1 MKKIIKLIL
10 LIIIIINL
18 SGCYNYKEI
27 NDYAIVS
34 GVSIDLDSK
43 DENKYKVGVQI
54 MNAKKEEE
62 SDNSLITF
70 YESSGKTIYEAL
82 ETIMLDSP
90 KQLYLGHNEV
100 IVIGENLLRKKNPL
114 EYLDYFMRDAKTEK
128 KSLVMVAKEKNAYD
142 VLKIITPLETIS
154 SKNLLSTLGVSDN
167 YSGILTIIKIDEFIK
182 DIANPL
188 VEPIIPAISVTGDV
202 KEGEKMDNVKKSD
215 PDAKLS
221 FDTLAY
227 FKNNKLAG
235 YLTDDE
241 SVGYNFLAKTPKET
255 YINIKCDNNNYATIR
270 VTNSNIKEKVYYKNK
285 IPTILVN
292 ANIQAD
298 VLEYNCKAD
307 FLNDSKKIKSIE
319 KKSANKIKKLMEK
332 TINKLYTKEKSDALK
347 YVKKFKAK
355 KYKQTKLYNYSK
367 DDILNKIK
375 FNLNVKVKIK
385 STELSIKSIRKES
398 KYE

>member
-1 MKKIIKLIL
+1 MKKIISFITLIFIIL
-10 LIIIIINL
+10 LL

-43 DENKYKVGVQI
+43 DESKYKVGVQI

-90 KQLYLGHNEV
+90 KQLYLGHNEI
-100 IVIGENLLRKKNPL
+100 IVIGENLLRKKDPL
-114 EYLDYFMRDAKTEK
+114 EYLDYFMRDAKAEK
-128 KSLVMVAKEKNAYD
+128 KSIVMVAKEKNAYD

-154 SKNLLSTLGVSDN
+154 SKNLMSTLGVSDN
-167 YSGILTIIKIDEFIK
+167 YSGILTIVKIDEFIS

-188 VEPIIPAISVTGDV
+188 VEPIIPAISVTGSV
-202 KEGEKMDNVKKSD
+202 ESGEKMDNIKQSD

-255 YINIKCDNNNYATIR
+255 YVNVKCDNENYATIR
-270 VTNSNIKEKVYYKNK
+270 VTNSNIKEKLNYDNK
-285 IPTILVN
+285 IPTVSIN
-292 ANIQAD
+292 ANIEAD
-298 VLEYNCKAD
+298 ILEYNCKAD
-307 FLNDSKKIKSIE
+307 FLSDSNKINTIE
-319 KKSANKIKKLMEK
+319 KKSKNKIKKLMQK
-332 TINKLYTKEKSDALK
+332 TIDKLYKEEKSDALK
-347 YVKKFKAK
+347 YVKKFNAK

-367 DDILNKIK
+367 TDILNLIK